1 MIAILMH
8 FAGIVVNALWALV
21 LIVGLSWIVERRHP
35 IEPGQSRSEIFLDY
49 RLVLAT
55 IVLKRIFA
63 PVVGLCAAMWV
74 NMAGGGFITL
84 RSDGWWFPVS
94 LALII
99 FIFEFEGYWLHRL
112 QHSVPFLW
120 SMHSLHHSAPAMTAA
135 TGARHYWVEG
145 AIIFALLPSLAM
157 IFKIPHEI
165 LNILPYYFLTEQLVH
180 MNAKVQLGPLT
191 LVFNNPQFHRI
202 HHSVEPQH
210 YDKNFC
216 KNLPILDIIF
226 GTAWIPGKDEFPRTG
241 LSTNEK
247 PAGLLEGLVWP
258 VRNVAVI
265 RRLLGPVP
273 QNQQALGTPLST
285 ELG

>member
-1 MIAILMH
+1 MIASLMH
-8 FAGIVVNALWALV
+8 FAGIVAHAVLGSVLV
-21 LIVGLSWIVERRHP
+21 VGLCWIVERRHP
-35 IEPGQSRSEIFLDY
+35 VEPGQPRWEIFLDY

-55 IVLKRIFA
+55 IVLKRAFA
-63 PVVGLCAAMWV
+63 PLVGLGAAMWV
-74 NMAGGGFITL
+74 NVVGGGFITL
-84 RSDGWWFPVS
+84 RGDGWWFPFS

-145 AIIFALLPSLAM
+145 AIIAAFLPSLAM
-157 IFKIPHEI
+157 IFKIPHEV
-165 LNILPYYFLTEQLVH
+165 LKILPYYFLTEQLAH

-191 LVFNNPQFHRI
+191 LVLNNPQFHRI

-216 KNLPILDIIF
+216 KNLPILDIVF

-241 LSTNEK
+241 LSTTEK
-247 PAGLLEGLVWP
+247 PASLLEGLVWP
-258 VRNVAVI
+258 VRHIPVVS
-265 RRLLGPVP
+265 RLLESISGSP
-273 QNQQALGTPLST
+273 QTLGTSLSS
-285 ELG
+285 EPG

>member
-1 MIAILMH
+1 MIASLMH

-35 IEPGQSRSEIFLDY
+35 IERDQSISEILLDY
-49 RLVLAT
+49 RLVLAP
-55 IVLKRIFA
+55 IVLKRLFA
-63 PVVGLCAAMWV
+63 PAVGLVTAMWV

-84 RSDGWWFPVS
+84 RGDGWWFPFS

-145 AIIFALLPSLAM
+145 AIIAAFIPSLAM

-165 LNILPYYFLTEQLVH
+165 LKILPYY
-180 MNAKVQLGPLT
+180 
-191 LVFNNPQFHRI
+191 
-202 HHSVEPQH
+202 
-210 YDKNFC
+210 
-216 KNLPILDIIF
+216 
-226 GTAWIPGKDEFPRTG
+226 
-241 LSTNEK
+241 
-247 PAGLLEGLVWP
+247 
-258 VRNVAVI
+258 
-265 RRLLGPVP
+265 
-273 QNQQALGTPLST
+273 
-285 ELG
+285 